1 MCKSKFYF
9 FAIIKCMK
17 RHVIWIIEVLIWL
30 LILASVSSI
39 FIITKYNEKKMH
51 TYQIFL
57 PDVDGLIKGSPVKY
71 MGIQI
76 GYVNQVNIVEDKVFL
91 NFVVTEKNI
100 KLPHGVIAT
109 VEFLGLGG
117 SKSLEL
123 YPPLKGE
130 TSKKLIV
137 EQPPKR
143 IGDSLDLLYK
153 MFMQIGEITYSISH
167 FMGELEVIKPQ
178 AEQIEKNN
186 YKFAEK
192 LFDVTNSW
200 FDNSQ
205 KRVDNLNKKIK

>member
-1 MCKSKFYF
+1 MH
-9 FAIIKCMK
+9 MK

-30 LILASVSSI
+30 LILTSISSI
-39 FIITKYNEKKMH
+39 FIISKYNEKKMN
-51 TYQIFL
+51 TYQLFL

-76 GYVNQVNIVEDKVFL
+76 GYVNQINIVGDKVFL
-91 NFVVTEKNI
+91 NFVITEKNI

-123 YPPLKGE
+123 YPPKENE
-130 TSKKLIV
+130 TSKKLII

-153 MFMQIGEITYSISH
+153 MFMEIGEITYSISH
-167 FMGELEVIKPQ
+167 FMKELEVINPQ
-178 AEQIEKNN
+178 ATEIKRNN

-192 LFDVTNSW
+192 LLEVSDFW
-200 FDNSQ
+200 FDNSR
-205 KRVDNLNKKIK
+205 KRLDNLNKSLNDEGVYNGKDE